1 MATEPLLA
9 ACKQFEKTLR
19 SGERFTFEYVMLNG
33 VNDSDQHARQLANL
47 LNRHQLKAKVNLI
60 PTILLIRFRIC
71 LHLRKQLNAFDR
83 SSNRR
88 AFTSTFAGLA
98 VEISLPLAGN
108 SQHVKAQLL
117 LVRNLSLSELSKN
130 GEIYAFNTSCL
141 VCSSPQPYSTSLA
154 QSAADI
160 NVSGWVKP
168 DKIKRARSTQ
178 GNVVME
184 IPSGLHVQ
192 SNKPLDKFLVPT
204 KLEVEAP
211 QGVRIGAVIYPRAL
225 LRNLKFSKGKVAVYE
240 GRALIRFNVTVPA
253 STVEIPRR

>member
-1 MATEPLLA
+1 MVKHKRLILLLA
-9 ACKQFEKTLR
+9 LFLFPA
-19 SGERFTFEYVMLNG
+19 
-33 VNDSDQHARQLANL
+33 
-47 LNRHQLKAKVNLI
+47 
-60 PTILLIRFRIC
+60 IL
-71 LHLRKQLNAFDR
+71 H
-83 SSNRR
+83 
-88 AFTSTFAGLA
+88 
-98 VEISLPLAGN
+98 
-108 SQHVKAQLL
+108 
-117 LVRNLSLSELSKN
+117 
-130 GEIYAFNTSCL
+130 
-141 VCSSPQPYSTSLA
+141 STSLA

-204 KLEVEAP
+204 KLEIDAP
-211 QGVRIGAVIYPRAL
+211 QGVRVGSIIYPRAI

-253 STVEIPRR
+253 SFSENAAEIKGRLRFQACNDEACFPPVTREVKMWLNVE